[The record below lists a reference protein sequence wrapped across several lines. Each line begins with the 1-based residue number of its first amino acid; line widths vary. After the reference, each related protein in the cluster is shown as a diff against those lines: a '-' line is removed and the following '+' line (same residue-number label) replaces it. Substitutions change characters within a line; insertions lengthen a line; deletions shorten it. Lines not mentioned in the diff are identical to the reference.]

1 MASRTASCRPIADRK
16 PFAAPV
22 AGRRAAR
29 DGGFTYIGL
38 LILIAIIA
46 VAATATIQLGSVTQR
61 RSAEQE
67 LLFLGDQFIAALTS
81 YARATP
87 TGQQRAPKT
96 LEQLLRDP
104 RVPGVRRHLR
114 RVPVDPLT
122 GKAEWGLVRSADG
135 LIVGVHSLSD
145 AAPIK
150 RGNFEPAMA
159 QFAAAKSYGDWVFKL
174 TQPVV
179 EVKKPAD
186 GKADDKK

>member
-1 MASRTASCRPIADRK
+1 MASRTASCSQTA
-16 PFAAPV
+16 
-22 AGRRAAR
+22 AGRRQAH
-29 DGGFTYIGL
+29 GGFTYVGL

-46 VAATATIQLGSVTQR
+46 VAATATIQLGSVNQR

-67 LLFLGDQFIAALTS
+67 LLFLGEQFSAALAS
-81 YARATP
+81 YARTTP
-87 TGQQRAPKT
+87 TGQPRAPKT

-114 RVPVDPLT
+114 AVPVDPLT
-122 GKAEWGLVRSADG
+122 GKAEWGIQRSTDG
-135 LIVGVHSLSD
+135 LIVGIHSLSQ

-159 QFAAAKSYGDWVFKL
+159 HFAAAQSYADWVFKT

-179 EVKKPAD
+179 EMKKPAD
-186 GKADDKK
+186 GKADTKK